1 MSVWIGAKIC
11 FKNKS
16 IEMENIQIFFNF
28 YRHLAAMSQGFKKI
42 GFISA
47 WILPLLLIFGVS
59 QRGIYLGMIHFFVFL
74 VIPIM
79 DYWVS
84 LDKENVP
91 KEAVSQVAKDQFY
104 RVMTFTWVFIQVGV
118 LIWLFFQVGLEIFSP
133 WEYVLLVT
141 GTALVTGGIGITVAH
156 ELGHKLGKWEQIA
169 AKVLLMTVC
178 YMHFIIE
185 HNRGHHARVATP
197 EDPATS
203 RFGESFYAFWW
214 RSVTQGFISAW
225 QLEKERLTK
234 RGKKPW
240 SFQNQMIQF
249 QLITISFILV
259 LFLGFSFLFDRWTWE
274 IPVFFSIQSVLAFSL
289 LELVNYLEHYG
300 MERRKLPTGRYENVN
315 PLHSWNASQ
324 RISNFLL
331 FQLQRHSDHHA
342 FAAKPYQILDHHEES
357 PQLPAGYSAMI
368 LVALVPPLWFKMMNP
383 RLEKWRNQQ
392 YLISIQ

>member
-1 MSVWIGAKIC
+1 
-11 FKNKS
+11 
-16 IEMENIQIFFNF
+16 
-28 YRHLAAMSQGFKKI
+28 MSQGFKKI
-42 GFISA
+42 GFLSA
-47 WILPLLLIFGVS
+47 WILPLLLILGVS
-59 QRGIYLGMIHFFVFL
+59 RGGIYLGLIHLFVFL
-74 VIPIM
+74 LVPLM
-79 DYWVS
+79 DYYVS

-91 KEAVSQVAKDQFY
+91 KDAMSQVARDQFY
-104 RVMTFTWVFIQVGV
+104 RVMTFSWVFVQVGV
-118 LIWLFFQVGLEIFSP
+118 LIWVLFQIASNEFSF

-156 ELGHKLGKWEQIA
+156 ELGHKSGKWDQFA
-169 AKVLLMTVC
+169 AKILLMTVC

-214 RSVTQGFISAW
+214 RSVSQGFISAW
-225 QLEKERLTK
+225 QLEGERLKKKGIKIWSK
-234 RGKKPW
+234 R
-240 SFQNQMIQF
+240 NQLIQF
-249 QLITISFILV
+249 QVITGIFILC
-259 LFLGFSFLFDRWTWE
+259 LLLGFSYFFDRWTWE
-274 IPVFFSIQSVLAFSL
+274 IPVFFLVQSVLAFSL

-300 MERRKLPTGRYENVN
+300 MERRRLPNGRYEQVN

-342 FAAKPYQILDHHEES
+342 FAAKPYQILDHHEDS

-368 LVALVPPLWFKMMNP
+368 LVALIPPLWFKLMNP
-383 RLEKWRNQQ
+383 RLETWRRQQ
-392 YLISIQ
+392 NLVSIQ